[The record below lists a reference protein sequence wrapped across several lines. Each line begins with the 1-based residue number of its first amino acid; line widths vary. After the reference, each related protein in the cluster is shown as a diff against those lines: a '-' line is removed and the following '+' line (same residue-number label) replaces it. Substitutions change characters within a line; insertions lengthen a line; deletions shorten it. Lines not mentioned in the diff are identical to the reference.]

1 MENLNN
7 VIPSSNRQML
17 TDEKIKSFEKEE
29 YEVYDRNMRLWGVEN
44 QKKYSNYNN

>member
-1 MENLNN
+1 MDNLININ
-7 VIPSSNRQML
+7 QSNSIRQTL

-44 QKKYSNYNN
+44 QKK